1 MSSCSCKISIKHSLE
16 YLLHVESI
24 NWIGN
29 SRFEQ
34 NPKKIQAI
42 YKEKCHQDSADSA
55 CQDCLCDIYDIA
67 FSFAKKHNLTIEEMY
82 EKIFF
87 NLNAEDNISNGL
99 TKIWTDIRANATE
112 IYRIDFSDG
121 ELV

>member
-1 MSSCSCKISIKHSLE
+1 MKWGKD
-16 YLLHVESI
+16 
-24 NWIGN
+24 

-34 NPKKIQAI
+34 VPKKIKTI

-99 TKIWTDIRANATE
+99 TKIWTDIRATTSE
-112 IYRIDFSDG
+112 IYQIDFSDG
-121 ELV
+121 EFV